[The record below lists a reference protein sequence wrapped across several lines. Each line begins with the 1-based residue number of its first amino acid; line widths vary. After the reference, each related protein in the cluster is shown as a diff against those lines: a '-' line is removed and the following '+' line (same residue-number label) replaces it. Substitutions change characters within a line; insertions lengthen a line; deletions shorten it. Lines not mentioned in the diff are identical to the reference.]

1 MHDAFHPE
9 LYVAEKTGIFDCQ
22 DSKHPQTKKK
32 KAKARLLSQTCPGA
46 GAVFNAL
53 PSESD
58 LRLGAGPFSWFIS
71 HHLGSEELRDFEIAV
86 AKKCPDCRLV
96 KPDSP
101 EEDLAQHVFQC
112 PRGGG
117 THLRHDAIT
126 RSLALCLRQV
136 DLQVRV
142 EPRAQFEGTGNGG
155 PDLRLYQFP
164 WGDGSF
170 KKEDIFVDVSVV
182 NPSAKEACKYAATIP
197 LHAARGREKMK
208 MKKYEQLSAEGPSGS
223 DLTDRGRVV
232 GAVMEVPGALGKDM
246 AAILRKAAAYADH
259 LDMRP
264 PAESTTW
271 TSMLW
276 EHYWRQRL
284 AVCLVNYS
292 YRMRSMIHSKA
303 VGLAT
308 PALGASSRCRR

>member
-1 MHDAFHPE
+1 
-9 LYVAEKTGIFDCQ
+9 
-22 DSKHPQTKKK
+22 
-32 KAKARLLSQTCPGA
+32 
-46 GAVFNAL
+46 
-53 PSESD
+53 
-58 LRLGAGPFSWFIS
+58 
-71 HHLGSEELRDFEIAV
+71 
-86 AKKCPDCRLV
+86 
-96 KPDSP
+96 
-101 EEDLAQHVFQC
+101 
-112 PRGGG
+112 
-117 THLRHDAIT
+117 
-126 RSLALCLRQV
+126 V

-142 EPRAQFEGTGNGG
+142 EPRAEFAGTGNGG

-170 KKEDIFVDVSVV
+170 KKEDIFVDASVV
-182 NPSAKEACKYAATIP
+182 NPSAREACKYAATVP
-197 LHAARGREKMK
+197 LYAARGREKTK
-208 MKKYEQLSAEGPSGS
+208 MKKYEHLSAKGPSGT

-264 PAESTTW
+264 LAESTTW

-276 EHYWRQRL
+276 EQYWRQRL
-284 AVCLVNYS
+284 AVSLDNYS
-292 YRMRSMIHSKA
+292 YRMRSMILSKA

>member
-1 MHDAFHPE
+1 M
-9 LYVAEKTGIFDCQ
+9 
-22 DSKHPQTKKK
+22 
-32 KAKARLLSQTCPGA
+32 
-46 GAVFNAL
+46 
-53 PSESD
+53 
-58 LRLGAGPFSWFIS
+58 
-71 HHLGSEELRDFEIAV
+71 
-86 AKKCPDCRLV
+86 V

-117 THLRHDAIT
+117 PHLRHDAIT
-126 RSLALCLRQV
+126 RSLASCLRQV

-142 EPRAQFEGTGNGG
+142 EPRAEFEGTGNGG

-182 NPSAKEACKYAATIP
+182 NPSAREACKYAATIP

-208 MKKYEQLSAEGPSGS
+208 MKKYEQLSAKGSSGS

-271 TSMLW
+271 TSSSGNTTG
-276 EHYWRQRL
+276 
-284 AVCLVNYS
+284 VN
-292 YRMRSMIHSKA
+292 
-303 VGLAT
+303 VL
-308 PALGASSRCRR
+308 LCV